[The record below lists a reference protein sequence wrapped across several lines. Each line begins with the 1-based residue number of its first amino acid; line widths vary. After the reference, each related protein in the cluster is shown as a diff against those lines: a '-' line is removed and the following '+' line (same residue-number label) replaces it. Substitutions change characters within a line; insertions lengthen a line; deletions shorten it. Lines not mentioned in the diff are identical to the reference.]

1 MNKGYTI
8 NQGYPQNNPQY
19 AQNAYSS
26 NNYNP
31 PQYGNTYADPL
42 YGKNEMAQP
51 VNFDTLTRLNFIRK
65 VYGILAVQL
74 LISTV
79 FVLIGTFFINLGELT
94 KTMQSIFSVGIIVSI
109 ILSYVMVIA
118 IVCCVGRVY
127 PANYI
132 CLFIFTLAESFLLM
146 LVGAQYEPRS
156 VIIALAMTAA
166 ATCALS
172 VYALTT
178 KTDFTPWVGVM
189 WMILFGFIVFSIL
202 YAIFI
207 RPFASYK
214 FNKTYYFIGCIIGL
228 IIYSIYLII
237 DTQLMI
243 GKFGLKYEI
252 DDYIIVALNLY
263 LDIINLFLY
272 ILRLFGE
279 TKN

>member
-1 MNKGYTI
+1 MNQGYTS
-8 NQGYPQNNPQY
+8 NQGYPQSNPQY
-19 AQNAYSS
+19 SQNPYPS
-26 NNYNP
+26 NSYNP

-51 VNFDTLTRLNFIRK
+51 VNFDALTRLNFIRK
-65 VYGILAVQL
+65 VYGILGVQL
-74 LISTV
+74 LISTI
-79 FVLIGTFFINLGELT
+79 FVLIGTFFINLRELNNA
-94 KTMQSIFSVGIIVSI
+94 MASIFFVGLIVSI
-109 ILSYVMVIA
+109 ILSYTMVIA

-132 CLFIFTLAESFLLM
+132 CLMIFTLAESFLLM
-146 LVGAQYEPRS
+146 LIASTYEPRS

-172 VYALTT
+172 VYAFTT
-178 KTDFTPWVGVM
+178 KTDFTPWVGVL
-189 WMILFGFIVFSIL
+189 WMVLIGFIVFSIL
-202 YAIFI
+202 YSIFI
-207 RPFASYK
+207 YPYSSLK
-214 FNKTYYFIGCIIGL
+214 VDKTFYFIGCIVGL
-228 IIYSIYLII
+228 IIYSLYLII

-272 ILRLFGE
+272 LLKLFGE
-279 TKN
+279 AKK